1 MASQQASVRS
11 RRERKSATLSP
22 AGATPPGFPR
32 RLSQKG
38 FRSRG
43 EYAYAALRAA
53 LRTGGW
59 HPGQHLREDDVAAW
73 LGVSRTPVREAV
85 RRLVA
90 EGLLVLGPW
99 NGALVAELGADQI
112 AGLYAVR
119 ESLEGTAASSAAEQ
133 ATKAEITRLREIVA
147 READAL
153 GNPRA
158 LVRINDRFHDTLY
171 RAAHNRYLLQSLT
184 AVVDTLGLLKHSTFV
199 LPGSGVAAH
208 RQHTAIV
215 KAIAKRDPGTA
226 EQMAR
231 AHVRDS
237 LELRLKL
244 MREGKEQ

>member
-1 MASQQASVRS
+1 MATRQIAGQSP
-11 RRERKSATLSP
+11 RKNEPGPTAAVETIP
-22 AGATPPGFPR
+22 AGFPK

-59 HPGQHLREDDVAAW
+59 RPGQHLREDDIAAW

-99 NGALVAELGADQI
+99 NGALVAELDADQI

-119 ESLEGTAASSAAEQ
+119 ETLEGTAASLAARQ
-133 ATKAEITRLREIVA
+133 ATKAEITRLRGIIA

-153 GNPRA
+153 GNPRS

-171 RAAHNRYLLQSLT
+171 RAAHNRFLLQSLT

-199 LPGSGVAAH
+199 LPGSGTAAH

-215 KAIAKRDPGTA
+215 KAIAKRDADMA
-226 EQMAR
+226 EQVAR

-237 LELRLKL
+237 LELRLRL
-244 MREGKEQ
+244 MRGGQ